1 MKTEKV
7 VVFDVDGT
15 LFDTKPGIIKTLNEV
30 FSIFGITPISSLDE
44 DKWIGPPVRESFK
57 KYSKMNDEQAE
68 KATQLYRK
76 IYVDKYISDSTL
88 YDGMMA
94 VLGQLKKQNAHVC
107 IATMK
112 TAEQIEKLLFA
123 KNMTDFFEIVQ
134 TAVLDGSKSKSDML
148 RIIKNNYSKKS
159 KYYMIG
165 DTMGDYEAAIN
176 LEYNF
181 IAALYGYG
189 KFENYTKLNYINNP
203 IDVLQFICRYE

>member
-30 FSIFGITPISSLDE
+30 LSIFGKTPISSLDE

-88 YDGMMA
+88 YDGMA
-94 VLGQLKKQNAHVC
+94 EVLEYFRKMNFLIC

-112 TAEQIEKLLFA
+112 TFEQIERLLSL
-123 KNMTDFFEIVQ
+123 KNMADFFNIVQ
-134 TAVLDGSKSKSDML
+134 TASSDGSKTKADML
-148 RIIKNNYSKKS
+148 GEIRKNYGEESN
-159 KYYMIG
+159 YYMIG
-165 DTMGDYEAAIN
+165 DTMGDFIAAEKSN
-176 LEYNF
+176 YNF
-181 IAALYGYG
+181 IAVLYGYG
-189 KFENYTKLNYINNP
+189 TFNNTNEFIKIDNPKQLISLNW
-203 IDVLQFICRYE
+203 F

>member
-30 FSIFGITPISSLDE
+30 LSIFGITSISSLDE

-88 YDGMMA
+88 YDGMA
-94 VLGQLKKQNAHVC
+94 EVLEYFRKMNFLIC

-112 TAEQIEKLLFA
+112 TFEQIERLLSL
-123 KNMTDFFEIVQ
+123 KNMADFFNIVQ
-134 TAVLDGSKSKSDML
+134 TASSDGSKTKADML
-148 RIIKNNYSKKS
+148 GEIRKKYGEES
-159 KYYMIG
+159 NYYMIG
-165 DTMGDYEAAIN
+165 DTMGDFIAAEKSN
-176 LEYNF
+176 YNF
-181 IAALYGYG
+181 IAVLYGYG
-189 KFENYTKLNYINNP
+189 TFNNTNEFIKIYNPKQLISLNW
-203 IDVLQFICRYE
+203 F